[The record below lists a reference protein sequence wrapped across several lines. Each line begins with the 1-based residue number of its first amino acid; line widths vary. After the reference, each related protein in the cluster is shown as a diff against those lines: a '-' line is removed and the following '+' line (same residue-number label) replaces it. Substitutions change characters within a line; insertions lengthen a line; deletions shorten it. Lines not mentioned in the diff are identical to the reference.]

1 MKKTMTCA
9 LTALM
14 AVSALSLPVYAQDA
28 STEFS
33 FVKKNDPTYTVSIP
47 SSLALSEEGTPMT
60 IEAKDV
66 AYLDGKKVSVTVA
79 GTNYYRNQLVI
90 QARTSKPSYTGV
102 IRYQLISPDNKVYET
117 KGDDTVTG
125 TELASFTENGTVIYT
140 VKPVLYDKIN
150 LEPGLKYTGTMNFGI
165 SLTD

>member
-1 MKKTMTCA
+1 
-9 LTALM
+9 
-14 AVSALSLPVYAQDA
+14 
-28 STEFS
+28 
-33 FVKKNDPTYTVSIP
+33 
-47 SSLALSEEGTPMT
+47 MT

-79 GTNYYRNQLVI
+79 GTNYYRNQLVL

-117 KGDDTVTG
+117 KGDDTVIG
-125 TELASFTENGTVIYT
+125 TELASFTENGTVTYT